1 MYHTYNNA
9 IEWNVWNGIWV
20 ALSNYNT
27 VQIVSSNLLK
37 KILDWFIKSSK
48 WKSKHFIHAQFE
60 IFSVLNPKLNLN
72 KERNGLVYIR
82 HLSFFLSQKMWFRL
96 KMARWRF
103 CVMQILSIFFFSF
116 KTRRKK
122 YFLDF
127 QRKNLIVKKFNIV
140 IFRQI

>member
-82 HLSFFLSQKMWFRL
+82 HLSFFLSFTKNVIQVENGK
-96 KMARWRF
+96 KE
-103 CVMQILSIFFFSF
+103 ILCYANPIHLFLFFQNKEEEIFFGLS
-116 KTRRKK
+116 KKK
-122 YFLDF
+122 Y
-127 QRKNLIVKKFNIV
+127 NWKKI
-140 IFRQI
+140 